1 MGWYPHNNNQTPCL
15 ARLSTIRRPK
25 FSRKPL
31 SLLALKKAALV
42 ATTIV
47 LVKDLYDTV
56 DALRQAGLIGIAES
70 TDTNARA
77 GRALW
82 PNTRP
87 SRSIARG
94 TPEWLHPPEPK
105 GASDGRPL
113 TGNIG

>member
-56 DALRQAGLIGIAES
+56 DALRQAGLLYEFPNPLIPMRERGGRYGRI
-70 TDTNARA
+70 RGQA
-77 GRALW
+77 GLLRV
-82 PNTRP
+82 
-87 SRSIARG
+87 G
-94 TPEWLHPPEPK
+94 HPHGFIHQDRTVPRT
-105 GASDGRPL
+105 ADS
-113 TGNIG
+113 